1 MSKATQLQ
9 EALDHAEANVQ
20 HMATWSERQL
30 AERLAVVH
38 IQSQLAEEKKD
49 TAALALL
56 EVWRSQLIAA
66 RLYKAAHHM
75 PDTLSE
81 IKQAIA
87 EIETIQNHADD
98 RQEALGEEPEVPEP
112 SRPSPKQR
120 PHSVPA
126 ESQLGLF

>member
-1 MSKATQLQ
+1 MSKASQLQ

-30 AERLAVVH
+30 AERLEVVH

-49 TAALALL
+49 TAALELL

-66 RLYKAAHHM
+66 RLYKAEHHV

-87 EIETIQNHADD
+87 EIEVTQTHAEE
-98 RQEALGEEPEVPEP
+98 RHQMLHEATEEIEPPRP
-112 SRPSPKQR
+112 SRKPQVPSQ
-120 PHSVPA
+120 PA
-126 ESQLGLF
+126 ENQLGLF

>member
-30 AERLAVVH
+30 AERLELVH

-49 TAALALL
+49 TAALQLL

-66 RLYKAAHHM
+66 RLFKTEHGIADV
-75 PDTLSE
+75 PSE
-81 IKQAIA
+81 IKQAVA
-87 EIETIQNHADD
+87 EIEIARMQTDERHKSLGDD
-98 RQEALGEEPEVPEP
+98 PQDPRP
-112 SRPSPKQR
+112 SRAMEKQQTQ
-120 PHSVPA
+120 PVDN
-126 ESQLGLF
+126 QLDLF